1 MITAKSEIQRAVI
14 DLEDEM
20 IKAETLNPK
29 AVGLT
34 ISKLY

>member
-1 MITAKSEIQRAVI
+1 MDIM

-29 AVGLT
+29 AINMT
-34 ISKLY
+34 ISRLYL

>member
-1 MITAKSEIQRAVI
+1 MDIM

-29 AVGLT
+29 AIGMT
-34 ISKLY
+34 ISRLYL